1 MLEVLKIFFSS
12 IFMMISVHAFGFI
25 TTSKEQRKPIK
36 LVSVLILLLF
46 AGLHTIINIYL
57 DGSIKTLIICILYTT
72 YIYIAIE
79 KNLIKSIFSS
89 NVYVLLIIIPDLI
102 ILGVI
107 TKILNMSK
115 EYCYSTF
122 AGSILGNLSVS
133 ALMILLVYLL
143 RKPLRKIVN
152 YKLSSST
159 KIIIVSLLALVTI
172 AKVFYN
178 LITDYRFSND
188 VLTYVLL
195 IGTLMIIL
203 FSLLRQRSDT
213 ENMFRK
219 NDALIG
225 IMKNYEIDIEDQR
238 TLNHE
243 TKNELLT
250 IRSKLSDEEDKELCE
265 YIDSIIG
272 DKKVIKS
279 SKISKFRYLPD
290 NGLRSFFYYKVIE
303 AEEKGVRVEVNIA
316 KKVEN
321 SFLGNLKTKDFRD
334 LTRIIGVYLDNA
346 IEASSTSEK
355 KQLGIEIY
363 LFKET
368 IEIII
373 SNTYN
378 NKIDE
383 YNELAEQTNAKVK
396 ELTPTYVEGN
406 WIKTTDGSFAVDSS
420 KFSNKRGF
428 AIWAKLVSSDGT
440 ISYDEVI
447 CSVNG
452 TKKDDVKVKGIS
464 VDKTALTLE
473 KGSSYTLKT
482 TITPEN
488 ATNQSVTWTS
498 DNKDVATVSG
508 GKITAIAKGTATI
521 TATTADGNYTATCKV
536 TVNEENNASEQKTL
550 EEIEVKLEKNKD
562 FSFIGYVG
570 HKLNKKGLVVTVTY
584 SDGTTKDITTG
595 YTISP
600 DEKFAKADDG
610 KMKVLKVSYTENG
623 VTKTCEINVKVIED
637 STIKDDDDLPDTG
650 AIVVASIITIAC
662 LATAIGYLGYKKYK
676 QI

>member
-46 AGLHTIINIYL
+46 
-57 DGSIKTLIICILYTT
+57 SILYTL
-72 YIYIAIE
+72 IYITFKGTI
-79 KNLIKSIFSS
+79 KSITICLIYALYVYTSFDRNISKSIFSGII
-89 NVYVLLIIIPDLI
+89 YMILLIIPDLI
-102 ILGVI
+102 LLGVI
-107 TKILNMSK
+107 TKVLNLSK

-122 AGSILGNLSVS
+122 AGSILSNLLVSV
-133 ALMILLVYLL
+133 LMILLVYLL
-143 RKPLRKIVN
+143 RKPLIKIVN

-188 VLTYVLL
+188 VLTYFLL

-203 FSLLRQRSDT
+203 FSLLRQKSDT

-321 SFLGNLKTKDFRD
+321 SFLGTLKTKDFRD

-383 YNELAEQTNAKVK
+383 EKIGNERYSTKGKTRGHGLLLVK
-396 ELTPTYVEGN
+396 RILNEN
-406 WIKTTDGSFAVDSS
+406 
-420 KFSNKRGF
+420 NR
-428 AIWAKLVSSDGT
+428 
-440 ISYDEVI
+440 
-447 CSVNG
+447 
-452 TKKDDVKVKGIS
+452 
-464 VDKTALTLE
+464 
-473 KGSSYTLKT
+473 
-482 TITPEN
+482 ITSE
-488 ATNQSVTWTS
+488 T
-498 DNKDVATVSG
+498 
-508 GKITAIAKGTATI
+508 
-521 TATTADGNYTATCKV
+521 KV
-536 TVNEENNASEQKTL
+536 TDMLYIQKIKINEK
-550 EEIEVKLEKNKD
+550 
-562 FSFIGYVG
+562 
-570 HKLNKKGLVVTVTY
+570 
-584 SDGTTKDITTG
+584 
-595 YTISP
+595 
-600 DEKFAKADDG
+600 
-610 KMKVLKVSYTENG
+610 
-623 VTKTCEINVKVIED
+623 
-637 STIKDDDDLPDTG
+637 
-650 AIVVASIITIAC
+650 
-662 LATAIGYLGYKKYK
+662 
-676 QI
+676 

>member
-1 MLEVLKIFFSS
+1 MLEVLKAFSS
-12 IFMMISVHAFGFI
+12 CAALIISVYAFGVI
-25 TTSKEQRKPIK
+25 VLNDGKIK
-36 LVSVLILLLF
+36 LGIKDIASILIVSILNTICFIHLDGTTKTIFTLIVYALLYVLIFNNQFLKSVFSAIIYSLL
-46 AGLHTIINIYL
+46 T
-57 DGSIKTLIICILYTT
+57 
-72 YIYIAIE
+72 
-79 KNLIKSIFSS
+79 
-89 NVYVLLIIIPDLI
+89 IIPDLI

-378 NKIDE
+378 NEIDE
-383 YNELAEQTNAKVK
+383 EKIGNERFSTKGKTRGHGLLLVK
-396 ELTPTYVEGN
+396 RILNEN
-406 WIKTTDGSFAVDSS
+406 
-420 KFSNKRGF
+420 NR
-428 AIWAKLVSSDGT
+428 
-440 ISYDEVI
+440 
-447 CSVNG
+447 
-452 TKKDDVKVKGIS
+452 
-464 VDKTALTLE
+464 
-473 KGSSYTLKT
+473 
-482 TITPEN
+482 ITSE
-488 ATNQSVTWTS
+488 T
-498 DNKDVATVSG
+498 
-508 GKITAIAKGTATI
+508 
-521 TATTADGNYTATCKV
+521 KV
-536 TVNEENNASEQKTL
+536 TDMLYIQKIKINEK
-550 EEIEVKLEKNKD
+550 
-562 FSFIGYVG
+562 
-570 HKLNKKGLVVTVTY
+570 
-584 SDGTTKDITTG
+584 
-595 YTISP
+595 
-600 DEKFAKADDG
+600 
-610 KMKVLKVSYTENG
+610 
-623 VTKTCEINVKVIED
+623 
-637 STIKDDDDLPDTG
+637 
-650 AIVVASIITIAC
+650 
-662 LATAIGYLGYKKYK
+662 
-676 QI
+676 

>member
-46 AGLHTIINIYL
+46 
-57 DGSIKTLIICILYTT
+57 SILYTL
-72 YIYIAIE
+72 IYITFKGTI
-79 KNLIKSIFSS
+79 KSITICLIYALYVYTSFDRNISKSIFSGII
-89 NVYVLLIIIPDLI
+89 YMILLIIPDLI
-102 ILGVI
+102 LLGVI
-107 TKILNMSK
+107 TKVLNLSK

-133 ALMILLVYLL
+133 VLMILLVYLL
-143 RKPLRKIVN
+143 RKPLIKIVN

-188 VLTYVLL
+188 VLTYFLL

-203 FSLLRQRSDT
+203 FSLLRQKSDT

-321 SFLGNLKTKDFRD
+321 SFLGTLKTKDFRD

-346 IEASSTSEK
+346 IETSSTSEK

-383 YNELAEQTNAKVK
+383 EKIGNERYSTKGKTRGHGLLLVK
-396 ELTPTYVEGN
+396 RILNEN
-406 WIKTTDGSFAVDSS
+406 
-420 KFSNKRGF
+420 NR
-428 AIWAKLVSSDGT
+428 
-440 ISYDEVI
+440 
-447 CSVNG
+447 
-452 TKKDDVKVKGIS
+452 
-464 VDKTALTLE
+464 
-473 KGSSYTLKT
+473 
-482 TITPEN
+482 ITSE
-488 ATNQSVTWTS
+488 T
-498 DNKDVATVSG
+498 
-508 GKITAIAKGTATI
+508 
-521 TATTADGNYTATCKV
+521 KV
-536 TVNEENNASEQKTL
+536 TDMLYIQKIKINEK
-550 EEIEVKLEKNKD
+550 
-562 FSFIGYVG
+562 
-570 HKLNKKGLVVTVTY
+570 
-584 SDGTTKDITTG
+584 
-595 YTISP
+595 
-600 DEKFAKADDG
+600 
-610 KMKVLKVSYTENG
+610 
-623 VTKTCEINVKVIED
+623 
-637 STIKDDDDLPDTG
+637 
-650 AIVVASIITIAC
+650 
-662 LATAIGYLGYKKYK
+662 
-676 QI
+676 

>member
-46 AGLHTIINIYL
+46 
-57 DGSIKTLIICILYTT
+57 SILYTL
-72 YIYIAIE
+72 IYITFKGTI
-79 KNLIKSIFSS
+79 KSITICLIYALYVYTSFDRNISKSIFSGII
-89 NVYVLLIIIPDLI
+89 YMILLIIPDLI
-102 ILGVI
+102 LLGVI
-107 TKILNMSK
+107 TKVLNLSK

-133 ALMILLVYLL
+133 VLMILLDYLL

-321 SFLGNLKTKDFRD
+321 SFLGTLKTKDFRD

-383 YNELAEQTNAKVK
+383 EKIGNERYSTKGKTRGHGLLLVK
-396 ELTPTYVEGN
+396 RILNEN
-406 WIKTTDGSFAVDSS
+406 
-420 KFSNKRGF
+420 NR
-428 AIWAKLVSSDGT
+428 
-440 ISYDEVI
+440 
-447 CSVNG
+447 
-452 TKKDDVKVKGIS
+452 
-464 VDKTALTLE
+464 
-473 KGSSYTLKT
+473 
-482 TITPEN
+482 ITSE
-488 ATNQSVTWTS
+488 T
-498 DNKDVATVSG
+498 
-508 GKITAIAKGTATI
+508 
-521 TATTADGNYTATCKV
+521 KV
-536 TVNEENNASEQKTL
+536 TDMLYIQKIKINEK
-550 EEIEVKLEKNKD
+550 
-562 FSFIGYVG
+562 
-570 HKLNKKGLVVTVTY
+570 
-584 SDGTTKDITTG
+584 
-595 YTISP
+595 
-600 DEKFAKADDG
+600 
-610 KMKVLKVSYTENG
+610 
-623 VTKTCEINVKVIED
+623 
-637 STIKDDDDLPDTG
+637 
-650 AIVVASIITIAC
+650 
-662 LATAIGYLGYKKYK
+662 
-676 QI
+676 

>member
-219 NDALIG
+219 N
-225 IMKNYEIDIEDQR
+225 
-238 TLNHE
+238 
-243 TKNELLT
+243 
-250 IRSKLSDEEDKELCE
+250 
-265 YIDSIIG
+265 
-272 DKKVIKS
+272 
-279 SKISKFRYLPD
+279 
-290 NGLRSFFYYKVIE
+290 
-303 AEEKGVRVEVNIA
+303 
-316 KKVEN
+316 
-321 SFLGNLKTKDFRD
+321 
-334 LTRIIGVYLDNA
+334 VY
-346 IEASSTSEK
+346 
-355 KQLGIEIY
+355 
-363 LFKET
+363 
-368 IEIII
+368 
-373 SNTYN
+373 
-378 NKIDE
+378 
-383 YNELAEQTNAKVK
+383 
-396 ELTPTYVEGN
+396 
-406 WIKTTDGSFAVDSS
+406 
-420 KFSNKRGF
+420 
-428 AIWAKLVSSDGT
+428 
-440 ISYDEVI
+440 
-447 CSVNG
+447 
-452 TKKDDVKVKGIS
+452 
-464 VDKTALTLE
+464 
-473 KGSSYTLKT
+473 
-482 TITPEN
+482 
-488 ATNQSVTWTS
+488 
-498 DNKDVATVSG
+498 
-508 GKITAIAKGTATI
+508 
-521 TATTADGNYTATCKV
+521 
-536 TVNEENNASEQKTL
+536 
-550 EEIEVKLEKNKD
+550 
-562 FSFIGYVG
+562 
-570 HKLNKKGLVVTVTY
+570 
-584 SDGTTKDITTG
+584 
-595 YTISP
+595 
-600 DEKFAKADDG
+600 
-610 KMKVLKVSYTENG
+610 
-623 VTKTCEINVKVIED
+623 
-637 STIKDDDDLPDTG
+637 
-650 AIVVASIITIAC
+650 
-662 LATAIGYLGYKKYK
+662 
-676 QI
+676 

>member
-46 AGLHTIINIYL
+46 
-57 DGSIKTLIICILYTT
+57 SILYTL
-72 YIYIAIE
+72 IYITFKGTI
-79 KNLIKSIFSS
+79 KSITICLIYALYVYTSFDRNISKSIFSGII
-89 NVYVLLIIIPDLI
+89 YMILLIIPDLI
-102 ILGVI
+102 LLGVI
-107 TKILNMSK
+107 TKVLNLSK

-133 ALMILLVYLL
+133 VLMILLVYLL
-143 RKPLRKIVN
+143 RKPLIKIVN

-188 VLTYVLL
+188 VLTYFLL

-203 FSLLRQRSDT
+203 FSLLRQKSDT

-321 SFLGNLKTKDFRD
+321 SFLGTLKTKDFRD

-383 YNELAEQTNAKVK
+383 EKIGNERYSTKGKTRGHGLLLVK
-396 ELTPTYVEGN
+396 RILNEN
-406 WIKTTDGSFAVDSS
+406 
-420 KFSNKRGF
+420 NR
-428 AIWAKLVSSDGT
+428 
-440 ISYDEVI
+440 
-447 CSVNG
+447 
-452 TKKDDVKVKGIS
+452 
-464 VDKTALTLE
+464 
-473 KGSSYTLKT
+473 
-482 TITPEN
+482 ITSE
-488 ATNQSVTWTS
+488 T
-498 DNKDVATVSG
+498 
-508 GKITAIAKGTATI
+508 
-521 TATTADGNYTATCKV
+521 KV
-536 TVNEENNASEQKTL
+536 TDMLYIQKIKINEK
-550 EEIEVKLEKNKD
+550 
-562 FSFIGYVG
+562 
-570 HKLNKKGLVVTVTY
+570 
-584 SDGTTKDITTG
+584 
-595 YTISP
+595 
-600 DEKFAKADDG
+600 
-610 KMKVLKVSYTENG
+610 
-623 VTKTCEINVKVIED
+623 
-637 STIKDDDDLPDTG
+637 
-650 AIVVASIITIAC
+650 
-662 LATAIGYLGYKKYK
+662 
-676 QI
+676 

>member
-1 MLEVLKIFFSS
+1 MRKNKKMFLILILVAGIILSFSSFVNAHSVELDPKSLISWPLFVANGKGKITIKQSETGYSLYYQAVEIPETVYTQIEQTRENAKKKLDSIKKEIDTLKIECDNK
-12 IFMMISVHAFGFI
+12 
-25 TTSKEQRKPIK
+25 KEAVDEAYKKYDEKKKAGATEAELEK
-36 LVSVLILLLF
+36 L
-46 AGLHTIINIYL
+46 
-57 DGSIKTLIICILYTT
+57 K
-72 YIYIAIE
+72 
-79 KNLIKSIFSS
+79 
-89 NVYVLLIIIPDLI
+89 
-102 ILGVI
+102 
-107 TKILNMSK
+107 K
-115 EYCYSTF
+115 EYET
-122 AGSILGNLSVS
+122 
-133 ALMILLVYLL
+133 
-143 RKPLRKIVN
+143 
-152 YKLSSST
+152 
-159 KIIIVSLLALVTI
+159 
-172 AKVFYN
+172 AK
-178 LITDYRFSND
+178 TDYQN
-188 VLTYVLL
+188 
-195 IGTLMIIL
+195 
-203 FSLLRQRSDT
+203 
-213 ENMFRK
+213 K
-219 NDALIG
+219 A
-225 IMKNYEIDIEDQR
+225 
-238 TLNHE
+238 
-243 TKNELLT
+243 
-250 IRSKLSDEEDKELCE
+250 KE
-265 YIDSIIG
+265 
-272 DKKVIKS
+272 
-279 SKISKFRYLPD
+279 
-290 NGLRSFFYYKVIE
+290 
-303 AEEKGVRVEVNIA
+303 
-316 KKVEN
+316 
-321 SFLGNLKTKDFRD
+321 
-334 LTRIIGVYLDNA
+334 
-346 IEASSTSEK
+346 
-355 KQLGIEIY
+355 
-363 LFKET
+363 
-368 IEIII
+368 
-373 SNTYN
+373 YN

>member
-46 AGLHTIINIYL
+46 
-57 DGSIKTLIICILYTT
+57 SILYTL
-72 YIYIAIE
+72 IYITFKGTI
-79 KNLIKSIFSS
+79 KSITICLIYALYVYTSFDRNISKSIFSGII
-89 NVYVLLIIIPDLI
+89 YMILLIIPDLI
-102 ILGVI
+102 LLGVI
-107 TKILNMSK
+107 TKVLNLSK

-133 ALMILLVYLL
+133 AIMILLVYLL

-188 VLTYVLL
+188 VLTYFLL

-203 FSLLRQRSDT
+203 FSLLRQKSDT

-321 SFLGNLKTKDFRD
+321 SFLGTLKTKDFRD

-383 YNELAEQTNAKVK
+383 EKIGNERYSTKGKTRGHGLLLVK
-396 ELTPTYVEGN
+396 RILNEN
-406 WIKTTDGSFAVDSS
+406 
-420 KFSNKRGF
+420 NR
-428 AIWAKLVSSDGT
+428 
-440 ISYDEVI
+440 
-447 CSVNG
+447 
-452 TKKDDVKVKGIS
+452 
-464 VDKTALTLE
+464 
-473 KGSSYTLKT
+473 
-482 TITPEN
+482 ITSE
-488 ATNQSVTWTS
+488 T
-498 DNKDVATVSG
+498 
-508 GKITAIAKGTATI
+508 
-521 TATTADGNYTATCKV
+521 KV
-536 TVNEENNASEQKTL
+536 TDMLYIQKIKINEK
-550 EEIEVKLEKNKD
+550 
-562 FSFIGYVG
+562 
-570 HKLNKKGLVVTVTY
+570 
-584 SDGTTKDITTG
+584 
-595 YTISP
+595 
-600 DEKFAKADDG
+600 
-610 KMKVLKVSYTENG
+610 
-623 VTKTCEINVKVIED
+623 
-637 STIKDDDDLPDTG
+637 
-650 AIVVASIITIAC
+650 
-662 LATAIGYLGYKKYK
+662 
-676 QI
+676 

>member
-1 MLEVLKIFFSS
+1 MLEVLKAFSS
-12 IFMMISVHAFGFI
+12 CAALIISVYAFGVI
-25 TTSKEQRKPIK
+25 VLNNGKIK
-36 LVSVLILLLF
+36 LGIKDIASILIVCILN
-46 AGLHTIINIYL
+46 TICFVHL
-57 DGSIKTLIICILYTT
+57 DGTTKTIFTFIVYALLYVLVFNTQF
-72 YIYIAIE
+72 
-79 KNLIKSIFSS
+79 LKSIFSS
-89 NVYVLLIIIPDLI
+89 IIYSLLTIIPDLI
-102 ILGVI
+102 TLGISINILGI
-107 TKILNMSK
+107 DKSYFYENL
-115 EYCYSTF
+115 
-122 AGSILGNLSVS
+122 AGGFIGNLSVS
-133 ALMILLVYLL
+133 AIMILLVYLL

-152 YKLSSST
+152 YKLSSSA

-188 VLTYVLL
+188 VLTYFLL

-321 SFLGNLKTKDFRD
+321 SFLGILKTKDFRD

-383 YNELAEQTNAKVK
+383 EKIGNERYSTKGKTRGHGLLLVK
-396 ELTPTYVEGN
+396 RILNEN
-406 WIKTTDGSFAVDSS
+406 
-420 KFSNKRGF
+420 NR
-428 AIWAKLVSSDGT
+428 
-440 ISYDEVI
+440 
-447 CSVNG
+447 
-452 TKKDDVKVKGIS
+452 
-464 VDKTALTLE
+464 
-473 KGSSYTLKT
+473 
-482 TITPEN
+482 ITSE
-488 ATNQSVTWTS
+488 T
-498 DNKDVATVSG
+498 
-508 GKITAIAKGTATI
+508 
-521 TATTADGNYTATCKV
+521 KV
-536 TVNEENNASEQKTL
+536 TDMLYIQKIKINEK
-550 EEIEVKLEKNKD
+550 
-562 FSFIGYVG
+562 
-570 HKLNKKGLVVTVTY
+570 
-584 SDGTTKDITTG
+584 
-595 YTISP
+595 
-600 DEKFAKADDG
+600 
-610 KMKVLKVSYTENG
+610 
-623 VTKTCEINVKVIED
+623 
-637 STIKDDDDLPDTG
+637 
-650 AIVVASIITIAC
+650 
-662 LATAIGYLGYKKYK
+662 
-676 QI
+676 

>member
-1 MLEVLKIFFSS
+1 MLEGLKAFSS
-12 IFMMISVHAFGFI
+12 CAALIISVYAFGVI
-25 TTSKEQRKPIK
+25 VLNNGKIK
-36 LVSVLILLLF
+36 LGIKDIASILIVCILN
-46 AGLHTIINIYL
+46 TICFVHL
-57 DGSIKTLIICILYTT
+57 DGTTKTIFTFIVYALLYVLVFNTQF
-72 YIYIAIE
+72 
-79 KNLIKSIFSS
+79 LKSIFSS
-89 NVYVLLIIIPDLI
+89 IIYSLLTIIPDLI
-102 ILGVI
+102 TLGISINILGI
-107 TKILNMSK
+107 DKSYFYENL
-115 EYCYSTF
+115 
-122 AGSILGNLSVS
+122 AGGFIGNLSVS
-133 ALMILLVYLL
+133 AIMILLVYLL

-188 VLTYVLL
+188 VLTYFLL

-321 SFLGNLKTKDFRD
+321 SFLGTLKTKDFRD

-383 YNELAEQTNAKVK
+383 EKIGNERYSTKGKTRGHGLLLVK
-396 ELTPTYVEGN
+396 RILNEN
-406 WIKTTDGSFAVDSS
+406 
-420 KFSNKRGF
+420 NR
-428 AIWAKLVSSDGT
+428 
-440 ISYDEVI
+440 
-447 CSVNG
+447 
-452 TKKDDVKVKGIS
+452 
-464 VDKTALTLE
+464 
-473 KGSSYTLKT
+473 
-482 TITPEN
+482 ITSE
-488 ATNQSVTWTS
+488 T
-498 DNKDVATVSG
+498 
-508 GKITAIAKGTATI
+508 
-521 TATTADGNYTATCKV
+521 KV
-536 TVNEENNASEQKTL
+536 TDMLYIQKIKINEK
-550 EEIEVKLEKNKD
+550 
-562 FSFIGYVG
+562 
-570 HKLNKKGLVVTVTY
+570 
-584 SDGTTKDITTG
+584 
-595 YTISP
+595 
-600 DEKFAKADDG
+600 
-610 KMKVLKVSYTENG
+610 
-623 VTKTCEINVKVIED
+623 
-637 STIKDDDDLPDTG
+637 
-650 AIVVASIITIAC
+650 
-662 LATAIGYLGYKKYK
+662 
-676 QI
+676 

>member
-1 MLEVLKIFFSS
+1 MLEVLKAFSS
-12 IFMMISVHAFGFI
+12 CAALIISVYAFGVI
-25 TTSKEQRKPIK
+25 VLNNGEIK
-36 LVSVLILLLF
+36 LGIKDIASILIVCILN
-46 AGLHTIINIYL
+46 TICFVHL
-57 DGSIKTLIICILYTT
+57 DGTTKTIFTFIVYALLYVLVFNTQF
-72 YIYIAIE
+72 
-79 KNLIKSIFSS
+79 LKSIFSS
-89 NVYVLLIIIPDLI
+89 IIYSLLTIIPDLI
-102 ILGVI
+102 TLGISINILGI
-107 TKILNMSK
+107 DKSYFYENL
-115 EYCYSTF
+115 
-122 AGSILGNLSVS
+122 AGGFIGNLSVS
-133 ALMILLVYLL
+133 AIMILLVYLL

-152 YKLSSST
+152 YKLSSSA

-188 VLTYVLL
+188 VLTYFLL

-321 SFLGNLKTKDFRD
+321 SFLGILKTKDFRD

-383 YNELAEQTNAKVK
+383 EKIGNERYSTKGKTRGHGLLLVK
-396 ELTPTYVEGN
+396 RILNEN
-406 WIKTTDGSFAVDSS
+406 
-420 KFSNKRGF
+420 NR
-428 AIWAKLVSSDGT
+428 
-440 ISYDEVI
+440 
-447 CSVNG
+447 
-452 TKKDDVKVKGIS
+452 
-464 VDKTALTLE
+464 
-473 KGSSYTLKT
+473 
-482 TITPEN
+482 ITSE
-488 ATNQSVTWTS
+488 T
-498 DNKDVATVSG
+498 
-508 GKITAIAKGTATI
+508 
-521 TATTADGNYTATCKV
+521 KV
-536 TVNEENNASEQKTL
+536 TDMLYIQKIKINEK
-550 EEIEVKLEKNKD
+550 
-562 FSFIGYVG
+562 
-570 HKLNKKGLVVTVTY
+570 
-584 SDGTTKDITTG
+584 
-595 YTISP
+595 
-600 DEKFAKADDG
+600 
-610 KMKVLKVSYTENG
+610 
-623 VTKTCEINVKVIED
+623 
-637 STIKDDDDLPDTG
+637 
-650 AIVVASIITIAC
+650 
-662 LATAIGYLGYKKYK
+662 
-676 QI
+676 

>member
-383 YNELAEQTNAKVK
+383 KKIGNERFSTKGKTRGHGLLLVK
-396 ELTPTYVEGN
+396 RILNEN
-406 WIKTTDGSFAVDSS
+406 
-420 KFSNKRGF
+420 NR
-428 AIWAKLVSSDGT
+428 
-440 ISYDEVI
+440 
-447 CSVNG
+447 
-452 TKKDDVKVKGIS
+452 
-464 VDKTALTLE
+464 
-473 KGSSYTLKT
+473 
-482 TITPEN
+482 ITSE
-488 ATNQSVTWTS
+488 T
-498 DNKDVATVSG
+498 
-508 GKITAIAKGTATI
+508 
-521 TATTADGNYTATCKV
+521 KV
-536 TVNEENNASEQKTL
+536 TDMLYIQKIKINEK
-550 EEIEVKLEKNKD
+550 
-562 FSFIGYVG
+562 
-570 HKLNKKGLVVTVTY
+570 
-584 SDGTTKDITTG
+584 
-595 YTISP
+595 
-600 DEKFAKADDG
+600 
-610 KMKVLKVSYTENG
+610 
-623 VTKTCEINVKVIED
+623 
-637 STIKDDDDLPDTG
+637 
-650 AIVVASIITIAC
+650 
-662 LATAIGYLGYKKYK
+662 
-676 QI
+676 

>member
-1 MLEVLKIFFSS
+1 MLEVLKAFSS
-12 IFMMISVHAFGFI
+12 CAALIISVYAFGVI
-25 TTSKEQRKPIK
+25 VLNNDKIK
-36 LVSVLILLLF
+36 LGIKDIASILIVCILN
-46 AGLHTIINIYL
+46 TICFVYL
-57 DGSIKTLIICILYTT
+57 DGTTKTIFTFIVYALLYVLIFNTQFL
-72 YIYIAIE
+72 
-79 KNLIKSIFSS
+79 KSIFSGII
-89 NVYVLLIIIPDLI
+89 YMILLIIPDLI
-102 ILGVI
+102 TLGISINILGI
-107 TKILNMSK
+107 DKSYFYENL
-115 EYCYSTF
+115 
-122 AGSILGNLSVS
+122 AGGFIGNLSVS
-133 ALMILLVYLL
+133 AIMILLVYLL

-203 FSLLRQRSDT
+203 FSLLRQKSDT

-321 SFLGNLKTKDFRD
+321 SFLGTLKTKDFRD

-383 YNELAEQTNAKVK
+383 EKIGNERYSTKGKTRGHGLLLVK
-396 ELTPTYVEGN
+396 RILNEN
-406 WIKTTDGSFAVDSS
+406 
-420 KFSNKRGF
+420 NR
-428 AIWAKLVSSDGT
+428 
-440 ISYDEVI
+440 
-447 CSVNG
+447 
-452 TKKDDVKVKGIS
+452 
-464 VDKTALTLE
+464 
-473 KGSSYTLKT
+473 
-482 TITPEN
+482 ITSE
-488 ATNQSVTWTS
+488 T
-498 DNKDVATVSG
+498 
-508 GKITAIAKGTATI
+508 
-521 TATTADGNYTATCKV
+521 KV
-536 TVNEENNASEQKTL
+536 TDMLYIQKIKINEK
-550 EEIEVKLEKNKD
+550 
-562 FSFIGYVG
+562 
-570 HKLNKKGLVVTVTY
+570 
-584 SDGTTKDITTG
+584 
-595 YTISP
+595 
-600 DEKFAKADDG
+600 
-610 KMKVLKVSYTENG
+610 
-623 VTKTCEINVKVIED
+623 
-637 STIKDDDDLPDTG
+637 
-650 AIVVASIITIAC
+650 
-662 LATAIGYLGYKKYK
+662 
-676 QI
+676 

>member
-1 MLEVLKIFFSS
+1 MLEVLKAFSS
-12 IFMMISVHAFGFI
+12 CAALIISVYAFGVI
-25 TTSKEQRKPIK
+25 VLNNGKIK
-36 LVSVLILLLF
+36 LGIKDIASILIVCILN
-46 AGLHTIINIYL
+46 TICFVHL
-57 DGSIKTLIICILYTT
+57 DGTTKTIFTFIVYALLYVLVFNTQF
-72 YIYIAIE
+72 
-79 KNLIKSIFSS
+79 LKSIFSS
-89 NVYVLLIIIPDLI
+89 IIYSLLTIIPDLI
-102 ILGVI
+102 TLGISINILGIDKSYFYENLAVGFI
-107 TKILNMSK
+107 
-115 EYCYSTF
+115 
-122 AGSILGNLSVS
+122 GNLSVS
-133 ALMILLVYLL
+133 AIMILLVYLL

-152 YKLSSST
+152 YKLSSSA

-188 VLTYVLL
+188 VLTYFLL

-321 SFLGNLKTKDFRD
+321 SFLGILKTKDFRD

-383 YNELAEQTNAKVK
+383 EKIGNERYSTKGKTRGHGLLLVK
-396 ELTPTYVEGN
+396 RILNEN
-406 WIKTTDGSFAVDSS
+406 
-420 KFSNKRGF
+420 NR
-428 AIWAKLVSSDGT
+428 
-440 ISYDEVI
+440 
-447 CSVNG
+447 
-452 TKKDDVKVKGIS
+452 
-464 VDKTALTLE
+464 
-473 KGSSYTLKT
+473 
-482 TITPEN
+482 ITSE
-488 ATNQSVTWTS
+488 T
-498 DNKDVATVSG
+498 
-508 GKITAIAKGTATI
+508 
-521 TATTADGNYTATCKV
+521 KV
-536 TVNEENNASEQKTL
+536 TDMLYIQKIKINEK
-550 EEIEVKLEKNKD
+550 
-562 FSFIGYVG
+562 
-570 HKLNKKGLVVTVTY
+570 
-584 SDGTTKDITTG
+584 
-595 YTISP
+595 
-600 DEKFAKADDG
+600 
-610 KMKVLKVSYTENG
+610 
-623 VTKTCEINVKVIED
+623 
-637 STIKDDDDLPDTG
+637 
-650 AIVVASIITIAC
+650 
-662 LATAIGYLGYKKYK
+662 
-676 QI
+676 

>member
-89 NVYVLLIIIPDLI
+89 IVYVLLIIIPDLI

-383 YNELAEQTNAKVK
+383 EKIGNERFSTKGKTRGHGLLLVK
-396 ELTPTYVEGN
+396 RILNEN
-406 WIKTTDGSFAVDSS
+406 
-420 KFSNKRGF
+420 NR
-428 AIWAKLVSSDGT
+428 
-440 ISYDEVI
+440 
-447 CSVNG
+447 
-452 TKKDDVKVKGIS
+452 
-464 VDKTALTLE
+464 
-473 KGSSYTLKT
+473 
-482 TITPEN
+482 ITSE
-488 ATNQSVTWTS
+488 T
-498 DNKDVATVSG
+498 
-508 GKITAIAKGTATI
+508 
-521 TATTADGNYTATCKV
+521 KV
-536 TVNEENNASEQKTL
+536 TDMLYIQKIKINEK
-550 EEIEVKLEKNKD
+550 
-562 FSFIGYVG
+562 
-570 HKLNKKGLVVTVTY
+570 
-584 SDGTTKDITTG
+584 
-595 YTISP
+595 
-600 DEKFAKADDG
+600 
-610 KMKVLKVSYTENG
+610 
-623 VTKTCEINVKVIED
+623 
-637 STIKDDDDLPDTG
+637 
-650 AIVVASIITIAC
+650 
-662 LATAIGYLGYKKYK
+662 
-676 QI
+676 

>member
-1 MLEVLKIFFSS
+1 MLEVLKAFSS
-12 IFMMISVHAFGFI
+12 CAALIISVYAFGVI
-25 TTSKEQRKPIK
+25 VLNNGKIK
-36 LVSVLILLLF
+36 LGIKDIASILIVCILN
-46 AGLHTIINIYL
+46 TICFVHL
-57 DGSIKTLIICILYTT
+57 DGTTKTIFTFIVYALLYVLVFNTQF
-72 YIYIAIE
+72 
-79 KNLIKSIFSS
+79 LKSIFSS
-89 NVYVLLIIIPDLI
+89 IIYSLLTIIPDLI
-102 ILGVI
+102 TLGISINILGI
-107 TKILNMSK
+107 DKSYFYENL
-115 EYCYSTF
+115 
-122 AGSILGNLSVS
+122 AGGFIGNLSVS
-133 ALMILLVYLL
+133 AIMILLVYLL

-188 VLTYVLL
+188 VLTYFLL

-321 SFLGNLKTKDFRD
+321 SFLGTLKTKDFRD

-383 YNELAEQTNAKVK
+383 EKIGNERYSTKGKTRGHGLLLVK
-396 ELTPTYVEGN
+396 RILNEN
-406 WIKTTDGSFAVDSS
+406 
-420 KFSNKRGF
+420 NR
-428 AIWAKLVSSDGT
+428 
-440 ISYDEVI
+440 
-447 CSVNG
+447 
-452 TKKDDVKVKGIS
+452 
-464 VDKTALTLE
+464 
-473 KGSSYTLKT
+473 
-482 TITPEN
+482 ITSE
-488 ATNQSVTWTS
+488 T
-498 DNKDVATVSG
+498 
-508 GKITAIAKGTATI
+508 
-521 TATTADGNYTATCKV
+521 KV
-536 TVNEENNASEQKTL
+536 TDMLYIQKIKINEK
-550 EEIEVKLEKNKD
+550 
-562 FSFIGYVG
+562 
-570 HKLNKKGLVVTVTY
+570 
-584 SDGTTKDITTG
+584 
-595 YTISP
+595 
-600 DEKFAKADDG
+600 
-610 KMKVLKVSYTENG
+610 
-623 VTKTCEINVKVIED
+623 
-637 STIKDDDDLPDTG
+637 
-650 AIVVASIITIAC
+650 
-662 LATAIGYLGYKKYK
+662 
-676 QI
+676 

>member
-46 AGLHTIINIYL
+46 
-57 DGSIKTLIICILYTT
+57 SILYTL
-72 YIYIAIE
+72 IYITFKGTI
-79 KNLIKSIFSS
+79 KSITICLIYALYVYTSFDRNISKSIFSGII
-89 NVYVLLIIIPDLI
+89 YMILLIIPDLI
-102 ILGVI
+102 LLGVI
-107 TKILNMSK
+107 TKVLNLSK

-133 ALMILLVYLL
+133 VLMILLVYLL
-143 RKPLRKIVN
+143 RKPLIKIVN

-188 VLTYVLL
+188 VLTYFLL

-203 FSLLRQRSDT
+203 FSLLRQKSDT

-321 SFLGNLKTKDFRD
+321 SFLGTLKTKDFRD

-373 SNTYN
+373 SNNYN

-383 YNELAEQTNAKVK
+383 EKIGNERYSTKGKTRGHGLLLVK
-396 ELTPTYVEGN
+396 RILNEN
-406 WIKTTDGSFAVDSS
+406 
-420 KFSNKRGF
+420 NR
-428 AIWAKLVSSDGT
+428 
-440 ISYDEVI
+440 
-447 CSVNG
+447 
-452 TKKDDVKVKGIS
+452 
-464 VDKTALTLE
+464 
-473 KGSSYTLKT
+473 
-482 TITPEN
+482 ITSE
-488 ATNQSVTWTS
+488 T
-498 DNKDVATVSG
+498 
-508 GKITAIAKGTATI
+508 
-521 TATTADGNYTATCKV
+521 KV
-536 TVNEENNASEQKTL
+536 TDMLYIQKIKINEK
-550 EEIEVKLEKNKD
+550 
-562 FSFIGYVG
+562 
-570 HKLNKKGLVVTVTY
+570 
-584 SDGTTKDITTG
+584 
-595 YTISP
+595 
-600 DEKFAKADDG
+600 
-610 KMKVLKVSYTENG
+610 
-623 VTKTCEINVKVIED
+623 
-637 STIKDDDDLPDTG
+637 
-650 AIVVASIITIAC
+650 
-662 LATAIGYLGYKKYK
+662 
-676 QI
+676 

>member
-36 LVSVLILLLF
+36 LVSILILLLF

-89 NVYVLLIIIPDLI
+89 IVYVLLIIIPDLI
-102 ILGVI
+102 ALGFV
-107 TKILNMSK
+107 TKVLNVSK
-115 EYCYSTF
+115 EYCYNHL
-122 AGSILGNLSVS
+122 AGSIIINLSVS

-321 SFLGNLKTKDFRD
+321 SFLGNLKIKDFRD

-383 YNELAEQTNAKVK
+383 EKIGNERFSTKGKTRGHGLLLVK
-396 ELTPTYVEGN
+396 RILNEN
-406 WIKTTDGSFAVDSS
+406 
-420 KFSNKRGF
+420 NR
-428 AIWAKLVSSDGT
+428 
-440 ISYDEVI
+440 
-447 CSVNG
+447 
-452 TKKDDVKVKGIS
+452 
-464 VDKTALTLE
+464 
-473 KGSSYTLKT
+473 
-482 TITPEN
+482 ITSE
-488 ATNQSVTWTS
+488 T
-498 DNKDVATVSG
+498 
-508 GKITAIAKGTATI
+508 
-521 TATTADGNYTATCKV
+521 KV
-536 TVNEENNASEQKTL
+536 TDMLYIQKIKINEK
-550 EEIEVKLEKNKD
+550 
-562 FSFIGYVG
+562 
-570 HKLNKKGLVVTVTY
+570 
-584 SDGTTKDITTG
+584 
-595 YTISP
+595 
-600 DEKFAKADDG
+600 
-610 KMKVLKVSYTENG
+610 
-623 VTKTCEINVKVIED
+623 
-637 STIKDDDDLPDTG
+637 
-650 AIVVASIITIAC
+650 
-662 LATAIGYLGYKKYK
+662 
-676 QI
+676 

>member
-1 MLEVLKIFFSS
+1 MEVLKAFSS
-12 IFMMISVHAFGFI
+12 CAALIISVYAFGVI
-25 TTSKEQRKPIK
+25 VLNNGKIK
-36 LVSVLILLLF
+36 LGIKDIASILIVCILN
-46 AGLHTIINIYL
+46 TICFVHL
-57 DGSIKTLIICILYTT
+57 DGTTKTIFTFIVYALLYVLVFNTQF
-72 YIYIAIE
+72 
-79 KNLIKSIFSS
+79 LKSIFSS
-89 NVYVLLIIIPDLI
+89 IIYSLLTIIPDLI
-102 ILGVI
+102 TLGISINILGI
-107 TKILNMSK
+107 DKSYFYENL
-115 EYCYSTF
+115 
-122 AGSILGNLSVS
+122 AGGFIGNLSVS
-133 ALMILLVYLL
+133 AIMILLVYLL

-188 VLTYVLL
+188 VLTYFLL

-321 SFLGNLKTKDFRD
+321 SFLGTLKTKDFRD

-383 YNELAEQTNAKVK
+383 EKIGNERYSTKGKTRGHGLLLVK
-396 ELTPTYVEGN
+396 RILNEN
-406 WIKTTDGSFAVDSS
+406 
-420 KFSNKRGF
+420 NR
-428 AIWAKLVSSDGT
+428 
-440 ISYDEVI
+440 
-447 CSVNG
+447 
-452 TKKDDVKVKGIS
+452 
-464 VDKTALTLE
+464 
-473 KGSSYTLKT
+473 
-482 TITPEN
+482 ITSE
-488 ATNQSVTWTS
+488 T
-498 DNKDVATVSG
+498 
-508 GKITAIAKGTATI
+508 
-521 TATTADGNYTATCKV
+521 KV
-536 TVNEENNASEQKTL
+536 TDMLYIQKIKINEK
-550 EEIEVKLEKNKD
+550 
-562 FSFIGYVG
+562 
-570 HKLNKKGLVVTVTY
+570 
-584 SDGTTKDITTG
+584 
-595 YTISP
+595 
-600 DEKFAKADDG
+600 
-610 KMKVLKVSYTENG
+610 
-623 VTKTCEINVKVIED
+623 
-637 STIKDDDDLPDTG
+637 
-650 AIVVASIITIAC
+650 
-662 LATAIGYLGYKKYK
+662 
-676 QI
+676 

>member
-1 MLEVLKIFFSS
+1 MLEVLKAFSS
-12 IFMMISVHAFGFI
+12 CAALIISVYAFGVI
-25 TTSKEQRKPIK
+25 VLNNGKIK
-36 LVSVLILLLF
+36 LGIKDIASILIVCILN
-46 AGLHTIINIYL
+46 TICFVYL
-57 DGSIKTLIICILYTT
+57 DGTTKTIFTFIVSALLYVLVFNTQF
-72 YIYIAIE
+72 
-79 KNLIKSIFSS
+79 LKSIFSGII
-89 NVYVLLIIIPDLI
+89 YMILLIIPDLI
-102 ILGVI
+102 LLGVI
-107 TKILNMSK
+107 TKVLNLSK
-115 EYCYSTF
+115 DYCYSTF

-321 SFLGNLKTKDFRD
+321 SFLGTLKTKDFRD

-383 YNELAEQTNAKVK
+383 EKIGNERYSTKGKTRGHGLLLVK
-396 ELTPTYVEGN
+396 RILNEN
-406 WIKTTDGSFAVDSS
+406 
-420 KFSNKRGF
+420 NR
-428 AIWAKLVSSDGT
+428 
-440 ISYDEVI
+440 
-447 CSVNG
+447 
-452 TKKDDVKVKGIS
+452 
-464 VDKTALTLE
+464 
-473 KGSSYTLKT
+473 
-482 TITPEN
+482 ITSE
-488 ATNQSVTWTS
+488 T
-498 DNKDVATVSG
+498 
-508 GKITAIAKGTATI
+508 
-521 TATTADGNYTATCKV
+521 KV
-536 TVNEENNASEQKTL
+536 TDMLYIQKIKINEK
-550 EEIEVKLEKNKD
+550 
-562 FSFIGYVG
+562 
-570 HKLNKKGLVVTVTY
+570 
-584 SDGTTKDITTG
+584 
-595 YTISP
+595 
-600 DEKFAKADDG
+600 
-610 KMKVLKVSYTENG
+610 
-623 VTKTCEINVKVIED
+623 
-637 STIKDDDDLPDTG
+637 
-650 AIVVASIITIAC
+650 
-662 LATAIGYLGYKKYK
+662 
-676 QI
+676 